1 MLNVPID
8 SRVVNY
14 RRRVLIEKFAFFPDE
29 SSVSVQSCRVKHQ
42 LLASMSTTATNRA
55 ISPLKAAKKT
65 IRAAIDAKLARL
77 SGNEVAQQSKQ
88 VHEQLFR
95 LTEFRNARRV
105 GLYLSLPSEVDTIAI
120 LEHTFAQGKQCFV
133 PKYQPKSRVMEF
145 VELYSMADYESLPIE
160 PKWRIKQPDPQ
171 DETRSNALTSGGLDV
186 LLVPG
191 VAFTTEGLRLGHG
204 MGYFDIWQAR
214 CAATSGIQQPVTIA
228 LALREQ
234 IVADVPVGETDV
246 RINKVISPQ

>member
-1 MLNVPID
+1 
-8 SRVVNY
+8 
-14 RRRVLIEKFAFFPDE
+14 
-29 SSVSVQSCRVKHQ
+29 
-42 LLASMSTTATNRA
+42 MSTTATNRA
-55 ISPLKAAKKT
+55 ISPLKAAKKK
-65 IRAAIDAKLARL
+65 IRAAIGAKLARL

-160 PKWRIKQPDPQ
+160 PKWRIRQPDPQ
-171 DETRSNALTSGGLDV
+171 DETRANALTSGGLDV

-191 VAFTTEGLRLGHG
+191 VAFTAEGLRLGHG

-214 CAATSGIQQPVTIA
+214 CAATSDIQQPVTIA

-234 IVADVPVGETDV
+234 IVADVPVGQTDV

>member
-1 MLNVPID
+1 
-8 SRVVNY
+8 
-14 RRRVLIEKFAFFPDE
+14 
-29 SSVSVQSCRVKHQ
+29 
-42 LLASMSTTATNRA
+42 MSTTATNRA